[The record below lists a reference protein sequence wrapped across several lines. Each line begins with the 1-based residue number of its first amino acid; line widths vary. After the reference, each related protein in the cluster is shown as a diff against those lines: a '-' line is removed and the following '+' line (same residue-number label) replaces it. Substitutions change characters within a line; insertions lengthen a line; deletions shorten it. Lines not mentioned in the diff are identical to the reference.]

1 MKMTGE
7 LSKKACC
14 GMKRSRRLRKDRLRE
29 SVQTIINFYVHRP
42 CYVRGDA
49 DIQVFYRL
57 RTGHRNIV
65 KTVQWEGKVL
75 GSLPLLHRLPP
86 SARDCE
92 VVKGFQHAVTKAIP
106 SQRLT

>member
-1 MKMTGE
+1 MTGE
-7 LSKKACC
+7 LSRIACC

-29 SVQTIINFYVHRP
+29 SVQTITYINVHRP
-42 CYVRGDA
+42 CYVSGEA
-49 DIQVFYRL
+49 DIQIFCRL
-57 RTGHRNIV
+57 RSGHWNIV
-65 KTVQWEGKVL
+65 KNVQWEGKAF

-92 VVKGFQHAVTKAIP
+92 VVMGYQHAVTKAIP